1 MPLLSGG
8 KQDEIGRGNMKFE
21 QLLKTFTILGCACVL
36 AATFAAC
43 GNNEEDPPAAKKTHD
58 PVTLEVTGQPGT
70 YEPHNFVD
78 GKCTMCDETTI
89 FTQDSIARDDIVTK
103 ACDEQGTVTEIK
115 YATDAYPDWQY
126 ADENGIVT
134 KTAWVYLPY
143 GYDAADTSTKYN
155 VLILMHGKGLNEG
168 YWFAKGSYADPAQ
181 QGAYLSGGNGT
192 ANLLDTMMKEGT
204 AEKTIV
210 VTPTVYLPGEDGKTA
225 NGNSEEGDVNMAA
238 GRAGFKDELLN
249 DLMPYIAEN
258 YNTYAEVTDD
268 MTAEQVDA
276 ALKAARAHQGYAGL
290 SMGSVISYDTIWSG
304 CLEYFSY
311 IGSYSGGVTAEEL
324 PALLSAISDF
334 EDCKIGYWY
343 ACLGTSETS
352 STYYGDPF
360 GTYRALL
367 ENFSGLQSGSD
378 LAAGDNC
385 QYMLCN
391 NTAHNYTTWITGLY
405 NCMQVF
411 FKADI
416 A

>member
-1 MPLLSGG
+1 MRPLTKRILVLSCAAATATAVFCLAACSGG
-8 KQDEIGRGNMKFE
+8 EITGE
-21 QLLKTFTILGCACVL
+21 PESPVT
-36 AATFAAC
+36 
-43 GNNEEDPPAAKKTHD
+43 THD
-58 PVTLEVTGQPGT
+58 PVTLEVDGRPGT

-89 FTQDSIARDDIVTK
+89 FTQDSVAQDDIVTK
-103 ACDEQGTVTEIK
+103 ECDQQGEVTEIK
-115 YATDAYPDWQY
+115 YTTDAYPDWQY
-126 ADENGIVT
+126 ADENGLVT
-134 KTAWVYLPY
+134 KTAWVYTPY
-143 GYDAADTSTKYN
+143 GYDPSDTSVKYN

-168 YWFAKGSYADPAQ
+168 YWFAKGSYADPSQ

-192 ANLLDTMMKEGT
+192 ANVLDTMMKDGR

-210 VTPTVYLPGEDGKTA
+210 VTPTAYLPGEDGKTT
-225 NGNSEEGDVNMAA
+225 NSNSEEGDANMAA

-249 DLMPYIAEN
+249 DLMPYIARN

-268 MTAEQVDA
+268 MTAEEADA

-324 PALLSAISDF
+324 PALLSAVSDF

-367 ENFSGLQSGSD
+367 ENFSGLQPGSD
-378 LAAGDNC
+378 IAAGDNC

-411 FKADI
+411 FKA
-416 A
+416 

>member
-1 MPLLSGG
+1 
-8 KQDEIGRGNMKFE
+8 MK
-21 QLLKTFTILGCACVL
+21 LRNIVKAAVVLGCAGVL

-43 GNNEEDPPAAKKTHD
+43 GNNEEDPPAVTKTHD

-103 ACDEQGTVTEIK
+103 ACDQQGTVEEIK
-115 YATDAYPDWQY
+115 YTTSAYPDYEY
-126 ADENGIVT
+126 ADENGLVT

-155 VLILMHGKGLNEG
+155 LLVLVHGSGLNEG
-168 YWFAKGSYADPAQ
+168 YWFAKGSYADESQ
-181 QGAYLSGGNGT
+181 QGIYLTGGNGT
-192 ANLLDTMMKEGT
+192 ANMLDTMMKDGT

-210 VTPTVYLPGEDGKTA
+210 VTPTFYLPGEDGVTVSTGNDA
-225 NGNSEEGDVNMAA
+225 NTSNFAEELKDDLLPYMA
-238 GRAGFKDELLN
+238 L
-249 DLMPYIAEN
+249 N
-258 YNTYAEVTDD
+258 YNTYAEVNAEMTDEE
-268 MTAEQVDA
+268 MTA
-276 ALKAARAHQGYAGL
+276 ALVAARDHQAYAGL
-290 SMGSVISYDTIWSG
+290 SLGSMISFTSIWAK
-304 CLEYFSY
+304 CVDVFSY

-324 PALLSAISDF
+324 PALLSAVSDF

-367 ENFSGLQSGSD
+367 ENFSGLQPGSD
-378 LAAGDNC
+378 IAAGDNC

-411 FKADI
+411 FKA
-416 A
+416 